1 MEILDDAD
9 RERPYDMETYKKWLK
24 LGEEDPYFNKAMCKY
39 LAQAEKGIE
48 MGEVV
53 IKTMEELE
61 QECRQLDEDL
71 LSLLEQI
78 KPKQ

>member
-9 RERPYDMETYKKWLK
+9 RERARPYDMETYKKWLK
-24 LGEEDPYFNKAMCKY
+24 LGGENPYSNKAMCKY

-53 IKTMEELE
+53 IKTMEELAAL
-61 QECRQLDEDL
+61 C
-71 LSLLEQI
+71 S
-78 KPKQ
+78 